1 MAGLAFKAP
10 GSLING
16 VELRQT
22 EPSFTH
28 QLLVHSPMQGGG
40 LIPVSKFRML
50 PEKEDNNSSGWN
62 SMTSGKTQENDDQW
76 EDQLL
81 DQQDQLGKEM
91 EEARQMI
98 SILQALLLNGSLP
111 EDEQEGSFPLSEQ
124 GACSEEQLVII
135 KGRLDQSMEECQEL
149 KKELLKYK
157 QESRNLQGVKDALQQ
172 RMVQQESSI
181 LQLKQELLRMSMAKD
196 ELFSQNLDLQR
207 KIEERSR
214 LLGEFKRELGQK
226 DRMLQQHQAKL
237 EEAVRKLAEAS
248 HIKTDDLQIVRDSL
262 RSLRNNFSN
271 HDPQHHTIDTLE
283 QGIASLLERM
293 HIAEIQGRGA
303 SKPPVKPSMN
313 RGFSTERESWSPNTK
328 AHRSHAS
335 PGSSSTAYTKVVY
348 FTDRSLVPFMVNIP
362 KRLGEVA
369 LKDFK
374 EAIDREGNYR
384 YHFKALDPEFGTVK
398 EELFHDH
405 DIVPGWEGKIVGWV
419 EEDPGDGR

>member
-1 MAGLAFKAP
+1 
-10 GSLING
+10 
-16 VELRQT
+16 
-22 EPSFTH
+22 
-28 QLLVHSPMQGGG
+28 
-40 LIPVSKFRML
+40 
-50 PEKEDNNSSGWN
+50 
-62 SMTSGKTQENDDQW
+62 MTSGKTQENDDQW

-248 HIKTDDLQIVRDSL
+248 HIKVHRDASLARQNLAHLALPWDKGRRTDDLQIVRDSL

-303 SKPPVKPSMN
+303 SKVTPD
-313 RGFSTERESWSPNTK
+313 RIDWFSTERESWSPNTK